1 MIAHQFLFGCVRLIE
16 IRRPPDCVGMDGL
29 AALSGRNKQ
38 RAAVRSEGESNESL
52 NPFRIAPLRAALL
65 GSRTASFGQM
75 AAAFEINLNS
85 M

>member
-1 MIAHQFLFGCVRLIE
+1 LKSGGRQIAVEWTDWPLTLEKQTTRCRLE
-16 IRRPPDCVGMDGL
+16 RRRL
-29 AALSGRNKQ
+29 
-38 RAAVRSEGESNESL
+38 NESL
-52 NPFRIAPLRAALL
+52 TSFPIAPLRAALL